1 MLSVIATELWLSA
14 VVDIEVTVGAVVS
27 ELLLELSEDE
37 VELSEESS
45 EESSEDEVVLSV
57 LAVVSLSSS
66 DSAHEETSTAML
78 TIRTNQD
85 NKLFKLSFIENVKEV
100 GLKSHKFKLFNP
112 LIYSQILNINLPN
125 SFYNNIKQLSKINSL
140 DQACIISCWII

>member
-1 MLSVIATELWLSA
+1 MVPEEPTATKQP
-14 VVDIEVTVGAVVS
+14 
-27 ELLLELSEDE
+27 LLQLTEEEEEELSEVL
-37 VELSEESS
+37 VELS

-85 NKLFKLSFIENVKEV
+85 NKLFILTFIENVKEV

-125 SFYNNIKQLSKINSL
+125 SF
-140 DQACIISCWII
+140 